1 MTLVGLALAVL
12 VFWSLG
18 AVGAFLIVYCG
29 RRAWESRAR
38 RDVVSAAV
46 NTAAVLL
53 GAVLAGAG
61 IYATVVVLRGR

>member
-18 AVGAFLIVYCG
+18 AVGVFLIVYCG

-38 RDVVSAAV
+38 RDVASAMI
-46 NTAAVLL
+46 NGAAALL
-53 GAVLAGAG
+53 GVTLAGAG
-61 IYATVVVLRGR
+61 VYATVVVLRGR